1 VRLFN
6 SHKAAQADYLHK
18 LIKQAVDETRP
29 AVIAE
34 LRSRLAQ
41 QREII
46 NQILLRLAEERR
58 AVKAGHAASDA
69 KIAAERRPLDDL
81 LGGVAGLARETE
93 LLVGRHPADADDVPG
108 AKA

>member
-1 VRLFN
+1 MRLFN

-29 AVIAE
+29 PVIAE

-69 KIAAERRPLDDL
+69 KIVVERRPLDDL
-81 LGGVAGLARETE
+81 FGDVDGLEQETG
-93 LLVGRHPADADDVPG
+93 LLTGRPPADADDDLG